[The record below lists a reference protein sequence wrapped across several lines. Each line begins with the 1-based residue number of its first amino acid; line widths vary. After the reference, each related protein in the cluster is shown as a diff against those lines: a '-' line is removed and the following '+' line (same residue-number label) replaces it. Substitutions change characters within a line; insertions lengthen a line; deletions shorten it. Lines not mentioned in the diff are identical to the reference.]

1 MKANVKKEWDQLSP
15 LAQKRITD
23 ALVEETYDTLNNEL
37 VVAQFNWI
45 RMGAWALHMSGKSSD
60 DVVSWLGAFKRVYQL
75 NSRIETQQELTETLT
90 KKMNEIFGEGGF
102 PEEFMQSFQK
112 IGRSK
117 Q

>member
-15 LAQKRITD
+15 AAQKRITD
-23 ALVEETYDTLNNEL
+23 ALVEETYDTLDSEL
-37 VVAQFNWI
+37 VVAQFNWM
-45 RMGAWALHMSGKSSD
+45 RMGAWALHMVGKSSE
-60 DVVSWLGAFKRVYQL
+60 DVASWLGAFKRVYQL
-75 NSRIETQQELTETLT
+75 NSRIGTQQELTEILT
-90 KKMNEIFGEGGF
+90 KKMDEIFGEGGF